1 MKNPILLAAATILA
15 PIAFAQRP
23 TVNSLTPA
31 QKSQIDQ
38 LVAAFM
44 QAGKTTGVELAVQK
58 NGKTIYE
65 CGYGTISQNSKV
77 APGPDTHFQ
86 IDSLTKSFTAMAIL
100 KLAEQGKLDI
110 DQPFS
115 KYIKSASPNWNSIT
129 VRQLLGMVSGI
140 PDGGTMTG
148 TYQQVIAKAAQKTG
162 GYKKGLDFQP
172 GSKYEYSNNNYFI
185 LGEIANAVSPQKN
198 FMDYCQA
205 EILEPLRMMETG
217 FIDWNQTGPLWAT
230 GSINGKAVKPRNPMS
245 GFTGGGFTTTMSDL
259 ELFGAGLYNRSV
271 LSAATYKDMW
281 TPTVMTTGPN
291 KGQNVVF
298 GLGWD
303 IGLGP
308 KGGLLKVSKN
318 GGGYGWGSQLTYF
331 PQTVITVLVLRNSSG
346 GGAMGPFSAAIAK
359 AANGR

>member
-1 MKNPILLAAATILA
+1 MTIALTFAALVAFVA
-15 PIAFAQRP
+15 PVQQP
-23 TVNSLTPA
+23 TDNSLTPA
-31 QKSQIDQ
+31 QKQQIDQ
-38 LVAAFM
+38 LIVPFM
-44 QAGKTTGVELAVQK
+44 QAGKTTAVEVAVQK
-58 NGKTIYE
+58 NGKTVFE

-77 APGPDTHFQ
+77 APGPNTHFQ
-86 IDSLTKSFTAMAIL
+86 IDSLTKSFTAFAIL

-115 KYIKSASPNWNSIT
+115 KYIRPASPNWNAIT
-129 VRQLLGMVSGI
+129 IRQLLGMVSGI

-148 TYQQVIAKAAQKTG
+148 TYQQVIAKAAQKAG
-162 GYKKGLDFQP
+162 NYKKGLDFQP

-185 LGEIANAVSPQKN
+185 LGEIANAVSPQKS
-198 FMDYCQA
+198 FMDYCKA
-205 EILEPLRMMETG
+205 EVLEPLRMVQTG
-217 FIDWNQTGPLWAT
+217 FIWWNQSGPLWPT
-230 GSINGKAVKPRNPMS
+230 PSINGKGVKPRDPLS
-245 GFTGGGFTTTMSDL
+245 GFTGGGFSTTMSDL

-281 TPTVMTTGPN
+281 TPTVLTTGPN
-291 KGQNVVF
+291 MGQSVVF

-331 PQTVITVLVLRNSSG
+331 PQTGITVIVLRNSSG
-346 GGAMGPFSAAIAK
+346 GGAMGPVSAAIAK